1 MADEAN
7 NNAKPN
13 LKENIS
19 VSYLKILL
27 VWKIRDLIP
36 F

>member
-7 NNAKPN
+7 NNAKAN